1 MRLVFRPEALQ
12 ELVEARDWYDG
23 RKLGLGLEF
32 VSHIEVAVE
41 RILRSPLH
49 FVCIHGEFRS
59 VVVRKFPYSII
70 YHANDQELV
79 VISVFHH
86 RREPGA
92 WKKRTEHLQPDER

>member
-23 RKLGLGLEF
+23 RKPGLGLDF

-41 RILRSPLH
+41 RITRSP
-49 FVCIHGEFRS
+49 FDFACIHGEFRF
-59 VVVRKFPYSII
+59 VVVQRFPYSII
-70 YHANDQELV
+70 YHANDRDLV

-86 RREPGA
+86 RRNPAVWTKRAQLPLPGEA
-92 WKKRTEHLQPDER
+92 